1 MNIQPIN
8 SLYRLNS
15 SKQVL
20 KKDDFQQQNY
30 SSNPN
35 FMLLNKFNDHLI
47 SFEARV
53 DKGLERFYEA
63 NKDRMPIPVS
73 RYINSLEDKSRLTP
87 LEAQRRVFIAL
98 ESAKTIDDIKAA
110 FPNEELFED
119 LKTPQETRATRGIL
133 RLIKE
138 DQELLEMLDSG
149 ILKDNQD
156 FTVYLVKKVFL
167 EAKTIDEINE
177 DLKNDLNEDLK
188 AEFTFKNKGKD
199 TDSQYIYTST
209 LQSLGIKTP
218 SREYQHS
225 LRYTRDGYSDQVG
238 QNIKKGRELFF
249 DSLTEEQRMA
259 LSKKSVEKIE
269 NWWESIP
276 HQTKLDALS
285 GKISLEEMYESYRKT
300 LPNRSTASKSKEKSE
315 AISGATEPRKHV
327 HVGSK
332 KLADDELFKKW
343 ATLNLKLYEEE
354 LSDQEKYNLNIQR
367 MRNMTQ
373 RWAGMTSAERTDY
386 ISKMK
391 AGSEPLR
398 FTMIDAWNNSVD
410 IIKDL
415 STHLKQNQIFKPAD
429 LLYSTEEFS
438 EFQSK
443 VMTEFWDNH
452 PEYAE
457 ELGNNI
463 KASEEKINA
472 SIKKGTFEILKKEIL
487 RAQKLRIRDIE
498 RFKAERQ
505 ISQEEPQLN
514 TQSELMAEFRH
525 VYLNSRLGKI
535 KSTPKAYINDLMQVV
550 QDSLPEDT
558 IRVWIKH
565 LKGEQITAQEYEIL
579 QKIENVETKESNR
592 ISYALE
598 AAFADALYNSTKDP
612 NVFEMGLSD
621 VKAGMYHLERGEQ
634 PIQLQSLS
642 TGKFFNLSIKNPKI
656 KADRIDAIYNHA
668 KQDLNEMELA
678 DIIDRYFEIPQNQGL
693 NELLQNSAVPI
704 SINNFK
710 YSEVKDYL
718 AQYGNSL
725 TILFSEKSAYPVDVK
740 RAFYNKIK
748 NNAPDSIKNSL
759 GQCILEKPNAFEKEE
774 KIRKCGMLFSERFS
788 FVPKRFMESYYKELA
803 KSLRLNG
810 SVSIETFEQ
819 RCCKKRRNASDHGAM
834 LIFPKQYMTTEARLN
849 SIIIE
854 QALADVLYE
863 VTGNP
868 DVYSMQF
875 EELCD
880 NIELFALIK
889 KFPSQER
896 TYNSQS
902 LQDVVTLKANRR
914 LSLGKIEK
922 LAQEYTKGIQTALQD
937 AIKENRK
944 IEFEDLLYVLNP
956 YEGRSEIDNATLKR
970 LAMDILDANEK

>member
-1 MNIQPIN
+1 MNIQSIG
-8 SLYRLNS
+8 SFYRLNPNN
-15 SKQVL
+15 QTL
-20 KKDDFQQQNY
+20 KKDQPQQNY
-30 SSNPN
+30 STNPN
-35 FMLLNKFNDHLI
+35 LVLQNKFNDHLI

-73 RYINSLEDKSRLTP
+73 RYINSLEDKTRLTP
-87 LEAQRRVFIAL
+87 LEAQKRVFMAL
-98 ESAKTIDDIKAA
+98 ENAETIEDIKLA
-110 FPNEELFED
+110 FPNEDLFED

-138 DQELLEMLDSG
+138 DQELLEMSGTG

-177 DLKNDLNEDLK
+177 DLENDLNEDLK
-188 AEFTFKNKGKD
+188 AEFKFKNKGKE

-249 DSLTEEQRMA
+249 DSLTDEQRMA

-276 HQTKLDALS
+276 HDVKMDALS

-300 LPNRSTASKSKEKSE
+300 LPNRTVTEKTKKERTETSE
-315 AISGATEPRKHV
+315 ASEPRKHV

-354 LSDQEKYNLNIQR
+354 LSDQEKYNLNIRR
-367 MRNMTQ
+367 MHIMTQ
-373 RWAGMTSAERTDY
+373 RWASMTPAERTDY

-391 AGSEPLR
+391 SGSEPLR
-398 FTMIDAWNNSVD
+398 FTMIDAWNNSFD

-438 EFQSK
+438 DFQSK

-452 PEYAE
+452 PEYTE
-457 ELGNNI
+457 EFGNNI
-463 KASEEKINA
+463 KASEEKVNA
-472 SIKKGTFEILKKEIL
+472 SIQKGTFEILKKEIL
-487 RAQKLRIRDIE
+487 RAQKLRIRDLE
-498 RFKAERQ
+498 RFKSEQQAPIAEV
-505 ISQEEPQLN
+505 ENNP
-514 TQSELMAEFRH
+514 QSELMLEFKR

-535 KSTPKAYINDLMQVV
+535 KSTPKAYLKDLMDVV
-550 QDSLPEDT
+550 QKSMPEDS

-565 LKGEQITAQEYEIL
+565 LKGEQITTQEYETF
-579 QKIENVETKESNR
+579 QKIQNVENKESNR

-598 AAFADALYNSTKDP
+598 AAFADALYNATKDP
-612 NVFEMGLSD
+612 SVYEMGISD
-621 VKAGMYHLERGEQ
+621 VKTAMYHLERGEQ
-634 PIQLQSLS
+634 PIRLQSL
-642 TGKFFNLSIKNPKI
+642 TNGKFYDLSIKNPRI
-656 KADRIDAIYNHA
+656 KMDRIDAIYNHS
-668 KQDLNEMELA
+668 KQDLNEMELI
-678 DIIDRYFEIPQNQGL
+678 DIINRYFELPNDPAM
-693 NELLQNSAVPI
+693 NKLLQNSIVPVY
-704 SINNFK
+704 INDFK
-710 YSEVKDYL
+710 YNEVKDYL

-725 TILFSEKSAYPVDVK
+725 TILFSEKSAYPMEVK
-740 RAFYNKIK
+740 KAFYNKIK
-748 NNAPDSIKNSL
+748 NNAPESIKSSMER
-759 GQCILEKPNAFEKEE
+759 CVLERPNAFEREE
-774 KIRKCGMLFSERFS
+774 RIKKCGILFAERFS
-788 FVPKRFMESYYKELA
+788 FVPKHFMDSYYKEFA
-803 KSLRLNG
+803 KTFRIGDKSPM
-810 SVSIETFEQ
+810 EAFEQ
-819 RCCKKRRNASDHGAM
+819 RCCKKRRRSTDHGAM
-834 LIFPKQYMTTEARLN
+834 LIFPKHYMTKEARLN

-863 VTGNP
+863 ATGNP
-868 DVYSMQF
+868 NVYSMQF

-880 NIELFALIK
+880 NIEVFSLVK
-889 KFPSQER
+889 KFPSEER
-896 TYNSQS
+896 QYVSQS
-902 LQDVVTLKANRR
+902 LQGPVSLRANRR

-922 LAQEYTKGIQTALQD
+922 LANEYTKEIKLALQE
-937 AIKENRK
+937 AIQEDRTL
-944 IEFEDLLYVLNP
+944 EFEDLIYVLNP
-956 YEGRSEIDNATLKR
+956 YSDRPEIDEATFKR
-970 LAMDILDANEK
+970 IAMNELTGEEK